1 MPTLSD
7 LERDA
12 MDARIDRWKEMRR
25 RWEADI
31 DALMTDDKE
40 GVQDLSEIINGLQE
54 IEGRLF
60 MAEVREQADLDAES
74 PSYEQEQR
82 SMIAGRRL

>member
-7 LERDA
+7 RED

-31 DALMTDDKE
+31 DALMKDDKE

-60 MAEVREQADLDAES
+60 MAEVREQADLDEVS

-82 SMIAGRRL
+82 SMIAGRQL

>member
-60 MAEVREQADLDAES
+60 MAEVREQADLDEVS
-74 PSYEQEQR
+74 PSYTEEQR
-82 SMIAGRRL
+82 SMVAGRQL

>member
-7 LERDA
+7 LDD
-12 MDARIDRWKEMRR
+12 MDARIDRWKEMRA

-31 DALMTDDKE
+31 DALMTDNKE
-40 GVQDLSEIINGLQE
+40 GVQDLSEIINGLQALKSD
-54 IEGRLF
+54 LF